1 MEDVKAAAAV
11 FLEAAKELEGLR
23 DQKSRR
29 ILPSNTC
36 SFFFYYY
43 FFFKERTAMN
53 QGVLLLL
60 WGKSKTFSGL
70 K

>member
-1 MEDVKAAAAV
+1 MEDVEAAAAV
-11 FLEAAKELEGLR
+11 FLEAAKELEGSR

-29 ILPSNTC
+29 ILPTTTC
-36 SFFFYYY
+36 FFFYFYF

-60 WGKSKTFSGL
+60 YGKV
-70 K
+70 

>member
-1 MEDVKAAAAV
+1 MEDVKAAAAAV

-36 SFFFYYY
+36 FFFYYY

>member
-1 MEDVKAAAAV
+1 MEDVKAAAV

-36 SFFFYYY
+36 FFFYYY

>member
-36 SFFFYYY
+36 FFFYYY

>member
-1 MEDVKAAAAV
+1 MAAAV
-11 FLEAAKELEGLR
+11 FLEAAKELEGSR

-36 SFFFYYY
+36 FFFFYY